1 MRARDFKPQAIDFIS
16 AGARPMRDGATPD
29 ACLSYTPL
37 RFIAL
42 KDIPN
47 SSRAQAS
54 RSSFSDVASDSRS
67 LDLRLRAFVIGAEGN
82 LSVKPTATG
91 GRVHLRVR
99 NLPRPQVLAPTART
113 YVVWATAS
121 GSGAL
126 NLGEL
131 RIDKHGNG
139 QLKFETP
146 TALTHYSL
154 IVTAE
159 ANAAARS
166 PLGSPVLAT
175 HGGEVAALF
184 VEKKAKP
191 SARAEAFAPERKEIA
206 KNEKPAKTI
215 RRRTVAKD
223 FFGEIEEALN
233 AGASRTLS
241 LTGGEAAP
249 NARGQARVASLNGST
264 YVWMR
269 VANLPKPTANGA
281 NAFVLWA
288 VAPDGRV
295 AYLGSLPPSGL
306 NTGDTYVRASGINFD
321 KFDLAVT
328 AERTRPLARPAGR
341 RVLVTSDKAP
351 APTRR
356 HRRRR
361 FRFHRKHQPHR
372 AIAHG

>member
-1 MRARDFKPQAIDFIS
+1 MQRRTEAVLLLSVLVALAVVWF
-16 AGARPMRDGATPD
+16 
-29 ACLSYTPL
+29 CLFDT
-37 RFIAL
+37 
-42 KDIPN
+42 
-47 SSRAQAS
+47 SRVQAS
-54 RSSFSDVASDSRS
+54 RSSLYDVAGESRS
-67 LDLRLRAFVIGAEGN
+67 LDLRLRAFILGAEGN

-99 NLPRPQVLAPTART
+99 NLPRPQALAPMART

-139 QLKFETP
+139 QLKFDTP
-146 TALTHYSL
+146 TALAHYSL

-166 PLGSPVLAT
+166 PLGTPVLAT
-175 HGGEVAALF
+175 RGGEVSALF
-184 VEKKAKP
+184 VEKKVKA
-191 SARAEAFAPERKEIA
+191 SARAVAFAPERKENA
-206 KNEKPAKTI
+206 KKEKSETST
-215 RRRTVAKD
+215 RRRTVVKD

-249 NARGQARVASLNGST
+249 NARGQARVATRNNST

-269 VANLPKPTANGA
+269 VANLPASTATGA
-281 NAFVLWA
+281 NTLVLWA

-306 NTGDTYVRASGINFD
+306 NTGDTYVRASGINFE

-328 AERTRPLARPAGR
+328 SERTRPVARPAGR
-341 RVLVTSDKAP
+341 RVLVTSDKAVTT
-351 APTRR
+351 PTRR
-356 HRRRR
+356 HHRR
-361 FRFHRKHQPHR
+361 FRFRLHRRHR
-372 AIAHG
+372 TRRAMA